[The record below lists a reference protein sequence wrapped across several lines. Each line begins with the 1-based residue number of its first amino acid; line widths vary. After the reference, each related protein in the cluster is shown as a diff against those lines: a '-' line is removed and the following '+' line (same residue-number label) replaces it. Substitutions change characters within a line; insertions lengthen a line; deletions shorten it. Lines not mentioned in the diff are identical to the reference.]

1 LENSVALTQAATSA
15 IEAPDSLAVNLPSF
29 LRSLRAE
36 RKSERTVEA
45 YREAVTQFA
54 AFLEAQGMP
63 TDVRHI
69 RREHVEAWIIELLG
83 RWKPATANNR
93 YRGCQAFFRWCLEED
108 IIEASPMA
116 RMKPPKVPEQPVPVL
131 RLDDVAKLI
140 ATAEKTKTFDDVR
153 DATILRIF
161 YSTGVR
167 LAELANL
174 RWMPDDP
181 EANDV
186 DLDQQVL
193 RVMGK
198 GGRQRLVNMGARST
212 KALDRYLRLR
222 RQHGEAHVPWL
233 WLSRKGRFTESGIGQ
248 MVSRRGEAIGIRV
261 HPHQLRH
268 SWAHAAQVKG
278 MSTNDLKMAGGWRSN
293 AMLERY
299 ASSTATERSLAAQ
312 KRLNPGD
319 DL

>member
-1 LENSVALTQAATSA
+1 MDQAATSR
-15 IEAPDSLAVNLPSF
+15 IEAPDSIAVNLASF

-36 RKSERTVEA
+36 RKSERTIET
-45 YREAVTQFA
+45 YREAVVQLD
-54 AFLEAQGMP
+54 AFLRTQGMP
-63 TDVRHI
+63 DDLRHL
-69 RREHVEAWIIELLG
+69 RREHVEAFIIDLLG
-83 RWKPATANNR
+83 RWTPATVNNR
-93 YRGCQAFFRWCLEED
+93 YRGCQAFFRWCIDED
-108 IIEASPMA
+108 VIAESPMA
-116 RMKPPKVPEQPVPVL
+116 KMKPPKVPEQPVPVL
-131 RLDDVAKLI
+131 RSEDIRKLI
-140 ATAEKTKTFDDVR
+140 STAEKTKRFDDVR
-153 DATILRIF
+153 DAAILRVF

-174 RWMPDDP
+174 RWAPADA
-181 EANDV
+181 ERNDV

-198 GGRQRLVNMGARST
+198 GGRQRLVNMGTQST
-212 KALDRYLRLR
+212 RALDRYERLR
-222 RQHGEAHVPWL
+222 RRHPDAHKEWL
-233 WLSRKGRFTESGIGQ
+233 WLSRNGRFTESGIGQ
-248 MVSRRGEAIGIRV
+248 MVARRGDLIGTKV

-268 SWAHAAQVKG
+268 SWAHATMTKG

>member
-1 LENSVALTQAATSA
+1 MSQAVPSSIQT
-15 IEAPDSLAVNLPSF
+15 PDSIAVNLPAF

-36 RKSERTVEA
+36 HKSERTVET
-45 YREAVTQFA
+45 YREAVVQFN
-54 AFLEAQGMP
+54 AFVRDHGMP
-63 TDVRHI
+63 DDIRHL
-69 RREHVEAWIIELLG
+69 RREHVEAFIIDLLA
-83 RWKPATANNR
+83 RWKPATVNNR
-93 YRGCQAFFRWCLEED
+93 YRGCQAFFRWCIDED
-108 IIEASPMA
+108 IIADSPMA
-116 RMKPPKVPEQPVPVL
+116 KMKPPRVPEQPVPVL
-131 RLDDVAKLI
+131 RSDDIRRLI
-140 ATAEKTKTFDDVR
+140 ATAEKSKSFDDVR
-153 DATILRIF
+153 DAAILRIF
-161 YSTGVR
+161 YSTGIR

-174 RWMPDDP
+174 RYLPDEP
-181 EANDV
+181 ERNDV

-198 GGRQRLVNMGARST
+198 AGRQRLVNMGTQST
-212 KALDRYLRLR
+212 RALDRYERLR
-222 RQHGEAHVPWL
+222 RRHPDAHREWL

-248 MVSRRGEAIGIRV
+248 MVSRRGDLVGLKA

-268 SWAHAAQVKG
+268 SWAHATMTKG